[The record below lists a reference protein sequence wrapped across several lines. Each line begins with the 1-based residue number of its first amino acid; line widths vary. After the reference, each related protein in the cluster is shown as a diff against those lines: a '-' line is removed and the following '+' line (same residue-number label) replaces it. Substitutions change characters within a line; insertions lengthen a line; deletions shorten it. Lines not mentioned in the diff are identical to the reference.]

1 MSTSEIAS
9 ILDNSKELDRLRKE
23 QEEVL
28 SDINKLHKKL
38 QTNPEVVEKPGD
50 TSLSKL
56 KHLYTQAKEL
66 AETEVRRADYMAK
79 PYRVS
84 NVLLTQLDALL
95 PPGPPGQQRRRVEG
109 NEQKKKQK
117 KNDSDIPRV
126 SPSMRNQLDNF
137 ASLKGEQVAARVTTD
152 ETEKDEYIVVKVM
165 HYDRET
171 RENGNELGDEV
182 KAKGLYPQYSPLGGG
197 KVLNRVLNNSLHLF
211 HHILILRISN
221 LRFEV
226 LDEEP
231 GDDEEGGGQR
241 KYKLPASHIIP
252 FPKRNDPSTA
262 LDFPPG
268 RAVLA
273 VYPGTT
279 ALYKATVVN
288 PNRKRKT
295 DDYLLEFDD
304 DESEDGSMPKR
315 TVPFHNVV
323 ALPEGHRQ

>member
-66 AETEVRRADYMAK
+66 AETEVR
-79 PYRVS
+79 VS

-95 PPGPPGQQRRRVEG
+95 PPGPPGQQRRRVG

-171 RENGNELGDEV
+171 RE
-182 KAKGLYPQYSPLGGG
+182 
-197 KVLNRVLNNSLHLF
+197 
-211 HHILILRISN
+211 
-221 LRFEV
+221 FEV